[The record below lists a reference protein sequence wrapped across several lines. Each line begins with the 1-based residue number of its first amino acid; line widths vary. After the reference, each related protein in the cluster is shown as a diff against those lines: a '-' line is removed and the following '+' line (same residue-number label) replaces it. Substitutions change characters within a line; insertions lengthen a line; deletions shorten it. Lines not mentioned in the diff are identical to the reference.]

1 MKSRHLAIIL
11 LGSLLALTQ
20 CNPGKKVTYNIP
32 ADYPPARRDQVIAI
46 FEKGKLL
53 YKENCS
59 DCHGIFTKGRDK
71 VPNFSNT
78 QFDNYTARFMAGD
91 PKNHAIVR
99 KMSTEQLNQ
108 VLTFM
113 RYKRPLTDTATNKKK
128 RR

>member
-1 MKSRHLAIIL
+1 MRRQHFVLLATC
-11 LGSLLALTQ
+11 SLLAFGQ

-59 DCHGIFTKGRDK
+59 DCHGIFTKGKDK

-78 QFDNYTARFMAGD
+78 QFDNYSARFMAGD
-91 PKNHAIVR
+91 PKNHAVVR

-113 RYKRPLTDTATNKKK
+113 RYKRPLTDSASKKK
-128 RR
+128 Q